1 MTQNTFGEHAW
12 AFAEEAIA
20 ALPDGILSA
29 GIGNDLVKQ
38 SGFSHR
44 EVLGLMQPVIEHLID
59 GGANK
64 LGLGDLDVYARRRG
78 KAIDFGTRLDFEEL
92 GWSILCDTLDAGEA

>member
-20 ALPDGILSA
+20 ALPAGILSA

-38 SGFSHR
+38 SGLSHR
-44 EVLGLMQPVIEHLID
+44 EALSVMEPVVSQLVD

-64 LGLGDLDVYARRRG
+64 LRLGDLDVYARRRG
-78 KAIDFGTRLDFEEL
+78 KAIDFGTRLDFDEL